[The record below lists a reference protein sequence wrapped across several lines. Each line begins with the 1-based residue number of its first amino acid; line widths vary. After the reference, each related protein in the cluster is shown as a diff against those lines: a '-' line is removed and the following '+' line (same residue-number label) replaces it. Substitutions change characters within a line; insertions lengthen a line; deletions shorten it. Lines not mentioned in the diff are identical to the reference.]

1 MDQSGEMAAFVA
13 AVERGGFSAAARAM
27 KLTPSALSKLVGR
40 LEARL
45 GVRLLARTTRTVTLT
60 PEGEAYYARA
70 RRIVAAI
77 R

>member
-45 GVRLLARTTRTVTLT
+45 GV
-60 PEGEAYYARA
+60 
-70 RRIVAAI
+70 
-77 R
+77 